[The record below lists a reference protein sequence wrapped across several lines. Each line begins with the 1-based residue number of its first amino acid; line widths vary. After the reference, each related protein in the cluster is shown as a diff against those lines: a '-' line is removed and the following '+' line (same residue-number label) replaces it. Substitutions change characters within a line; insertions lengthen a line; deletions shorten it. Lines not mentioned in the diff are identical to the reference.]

1 MGRVLVTG
9 SSEGLGLLAGQLL
22 HRRGHAVTLHARNEA
37 RAAAARKGLPQCEG
51 VVIGDVSRLAELRQV
66 AEQANRTGP
75 YDAVIHNVGIGYQEG
90 SRTETPDG
98 VELVF
103 AVNVL
108 APYVLTAL
116 MHRPRRLV
124 YLSSGMHRGGA
135 PSLDDPQ
142 WTKRRWNGAQAY
154 SDSKLLDVVLA
165 FAVARRWPDVRS
177 NALEPG
183 WVPTRMGGP
192 HAPDDLQA
200 GAETQV
206 WLAVSENPGAAVTG
220 EYFYHQARR
229 SPHPATRDPRLQDD
243 LIAHCGSLSGV
254 TFPPAA

>member
-1 MGRVLVTG
+1 MARVFVTG

-22 HRRGHAVTLHARNEA
+22 HKKGHAVTLHARNAA
-37 RAAAARKGLPQCEG
+37 RAADARAALPGCEG
-51 VVIGDVSRLAELRQV
+51 VVVGDVSRLAEMRQV
-66 AEQANRTGP
+66 AEQANQTGP
-75 YDAVIHNVGIGYQEG
+75 FDAVIHNVGIGYQE
-90 SRTETPDG
+90 RRRVETADG

-116 MHRPRRLV
+116 MHRPRRLI
-124 YLSSGMHRGGA
+124 YLSSGMHRGGT
-135 PSLDDPQ
+135 PDLEDPQ
-142 WTKRRWNGAQAY
+142 WKSRRWSGSQAY
-154 SDSKLLDVVLA
+154 SDSKLYDVVLA

-206 WLAVSENPGAAVTG
+206 WLAVSDSPAAAVSG
-220 EYFYHQARR
+220 EYFHHQSRR

-243 LIAHCGSLSGV
+243 LLAHCASLSGV
-254 TFPPAA
+254 TLPPGA